1 MVMGGEGY
9 EDHPHHPQHGHLHDD
24 DIEGTCQSGR
34 TRSWPARQRSTWLD
48 GLCIGDNHHERFKS
62 RDFVESSHRHLI
74 LHLMLTACITG
85 YDLILTL
92 TKGTQT
98 SWGCQE
104 HWTEFKKW

>member
-48 GLCIGDNHHERFKS
+48 GLCIGDIIIM
-62 RDFVESSHRHLI
+62 RDSKAEILLKVLI
-74 LHLMLTACITG
+74 VI
-85 YDLILTL
+85 
-92 TKGTQT
+92 
-98 SWGCQE
+98 
-104 HWTEFKKW
+104 